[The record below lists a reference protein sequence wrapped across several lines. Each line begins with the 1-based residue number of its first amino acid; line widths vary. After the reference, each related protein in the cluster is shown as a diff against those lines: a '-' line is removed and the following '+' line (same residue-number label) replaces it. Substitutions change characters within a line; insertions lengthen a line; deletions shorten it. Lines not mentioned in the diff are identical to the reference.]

1 MRALKKFTLS
11 EVFSKASS
19 GRARL
24 LSTLRASCKMI
35 LPWPLMLSLKR
46 KTSVASA
53 YCALPS
59 NAWRKATSCAAV
71 WAEKLKTKKVSKL
84 EKSLAIPVNFFSPG
98 NESAVP
104 CRADNAG
111 FCKALFAVWLNVYT
125 ALYTS
130 LLMRGKLACR
140 KLV

>member
-1 MRALKKFTLS
+1 
-11 EVFSKASS
+11 
-19 GRARL
+19 
-24 LSTLRASCKMI
+24 
-35 LPWPLMLSLKR
+35 MLSLKR

-53 YCALPS
+53 SCALPS

-71 WAEKLKTKKVSKL
+71 WAEKLKTKKVSKIENKL

-111 FCKALFAVWLNVYT
+111 FCKALFAVWLNVYA

-140 KLV
+140 KLA